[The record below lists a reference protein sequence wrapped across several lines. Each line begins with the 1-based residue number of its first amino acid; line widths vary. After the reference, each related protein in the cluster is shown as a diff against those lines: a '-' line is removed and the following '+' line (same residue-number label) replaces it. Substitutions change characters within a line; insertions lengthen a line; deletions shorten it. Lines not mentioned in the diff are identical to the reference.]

1 MIEKH
6 EIGTFIVT
14 FDPETHQ
21 YTVDGKDVK
30 SVTQLISDMLP
41 KTYKNVDPSI
51 LKKAAEKGI
60 ALHDAIERFER
71 FGEISPIQEFK
82 SYLHLKRFHAIHVL
96 ESEKIVVVS
105 HHGVPICAGRFD
117 MVIESPHLKGKGIA
131 DVKRTAHIFDTHLR
145 LQLNLYKLGY
155 EQTYKEAIHYLKCLH
170 LRYDHA
176 NYLDVSVDKDL
187 VKKTLDAY
195 YNKYVDTLI

>member
-1 MIEKH
+1 MIEIH
-6 EIGTFIVT
+6 NIGDFVVT
-14 FDPETHQ
+14 FDPGDHQ
-21 YTVDGKDVK
+21 YTVDNKHVL
-30 SVTQLISDMLP
+30 SVTQLISEMLP
-41 KTYKNVDPSI
+41 KTYKNVDPGI

-71 FGEISPIQEFK
+71 YGEVSLLQEFK
-82 SYLHLKRFHAIHVL
+82 SYLHMKRFHAIHVI
-96 ESEKIVVVS
+96 ENEKIVVIS

-131 DVKRTAHIFDTHLR
+131 DVKRTAHIFNKHLT

-155 EQTYKEAIHYLKCLH
+155 EQTYKEPIHFLKCLH

-176 NYLDVSVDKDL
+176 DYIDVSVDKTL
-187 VKKTLDAY
+187 VKDVLDAY
-195 YNKYVDTLI
+195 YEKHVEQFL

>member
-1 MIEKH
+1 MIEIH
-6 EIGTFIVT
+6 NIGDFVVT
-14 FDPETHQ
+14 FNPEDHQ
-21 YTVDGKDVK
+21 YTVDNKHVL
-30 SVTQLISDMLP
+30 SVTQLISEMLP
-41 KTYKNVDPSI
+41 KTYKNVDPGI

-71 FGEISPIQEFK
+71 FGEVSLLQEFK
-82 SYLHLKRFHAIHVL
+82 SYLHMKRFHAIHVI
-96 ESEKIVVVS
+96 ENEKIVVIS

-131 DVKRTAHIFDTHLR
+131 DVKRTAHIFNKHLT

-155 EQTYKEAIHYLKCLH
+155 EQTYKEPIHFLKCLH

-176 NYLDVSVDKDL
+176 DYIDVSVDKTL
-187 VKKTLDAY
+187 VKDVLDAY
-195 YNKYVDTLI
+195 YEKHVEQFL

>member
-1 MIEKH
+1 METNY
-6 EIGTFIVT
+6 IGIYKVT
-14 FDPETHQ
+14 FDPISHQ
-21 YTVDGKDVK
+21 YTVDDKPVK

-41 KTYKNVDPSI
+41 KTYKNVDPAI
-51 LKKAAEKGI
+51 LKKAADKGI

-71 FGEISPIQEFK
+71 FGEVSPLQEFR

-96 ESEKIVVVS
+96 ENEKIVVVS

-117 MVIESPHLKGKGIA
+117 MIIESPHQKGKGIA
-131 DVKRTAHIFDTHLR
+131 DVKRTAHIFPNHLS

-155 EQTYKEAIHYLKCLH
+155 EQTYKEPISYLKCLH

-176 NYLDVSVDKDL
+176 DYIDVAVDKKMLLDV
-187 VKKTLDAY
+187 LDAY
-195 YNKYVDTLI
+195 YDKYVHTLL